1 MSSKPWCR
9 FLQIPGDGSRSHFWL
24 KSRRSDFQKKTKK
37 QLGIVAGTP
46 VPLKSEPLP
55 IVVPKIAGFKP
66 EVAFNATLDPDN
78 GKPNGR
84 HSYE

>member
-1 MSSKPWCR
+1 
-9 FLQIPGDGSRSHFWL
+9 
-24 KSRRSDFQKKTKK
+24 
-37 QLGIVAGTP
+37 
-46 VPLKSEPLP
+46 LP

-66 EVAFNATLDPDN
+66 EVAFNATLDMDN